1 MDGIT
6 KTFIA
11 YILVF
16 MAIGIYRFYI
26 LKDASKIIFWQRI
39 YWGYSLFGIAL
50 LYMGFDSN

>member
-6 KTFIA
+6 KTFIV

-16 MAIGIYRFYI
+16 MGIGIYRFYI

-39 YWGYSLFGIAL
+39 YSGYCLFGITL
-50 LYMGFDSN
+50 LYMVFDSN